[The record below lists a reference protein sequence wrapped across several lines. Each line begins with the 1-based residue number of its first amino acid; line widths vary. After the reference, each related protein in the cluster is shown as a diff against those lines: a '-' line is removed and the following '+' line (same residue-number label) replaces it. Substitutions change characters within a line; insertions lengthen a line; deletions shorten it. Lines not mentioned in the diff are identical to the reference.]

1 MESLGIAD
9 VTMFVT
15 EHERGYG
22 DYTEE
27 RIKRFSIKTVDDIA
41 FVLFCFSL
49 FFCFPITF
57 SISSIRKFCANTP
70 SSSTLERIGLSRAF
84 RS

>member
-49 FFCFPITF
+49 FLLPDNLLHQQHQEIL
-57 SISSIRKFCANTP
+57 R
-70 SSSTLERIGLSRAF
+70 
-84 RS
+84 